1 MHACSN
7 GTDAPTTPTE
17 SLADAVVME
26 SQSLRRSKRIALN
39 VLETPR
45 MSVHNQL
52 NFHDNIL

>member
-1 MHACSN
+1 MPCMHT
-7 GTDAPTTPTE
+7 GTDAPPAPTE
-17 SLADAVVME
+17 SLPDAVVME

-52 NFHDNIL
+52 NLVP